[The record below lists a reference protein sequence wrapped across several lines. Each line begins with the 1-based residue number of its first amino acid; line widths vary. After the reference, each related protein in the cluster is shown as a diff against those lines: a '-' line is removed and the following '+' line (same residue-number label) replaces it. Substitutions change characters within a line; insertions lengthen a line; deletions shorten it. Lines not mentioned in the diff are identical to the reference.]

1 MSTES
6 SDLDKELY
14 VLDLYLSTCKKK
26 EFLLEGVWL
35 AFNYRRNNPSWDIL
49 KCFERAIWDWLLSES
64 KKEDK
69 PDLKSTIRKL
79 SELKKLEK
87 SKKRR
92 IQ

>member
-1 MSTES
+1 MSVES
-6 SDLDKELY
+6 SDLNKELH
-14 VLDLYLSTCKKK
+14 VLDLYLSTCQKK

-35 AFNYRRNNPSWDIL
+35 AFNYKGNNPSWDIL

-64 KKEDK
+64 KREYK

-79 SELKKLEK
+79 SEFKKLGK

-92 IQ
+92 IR